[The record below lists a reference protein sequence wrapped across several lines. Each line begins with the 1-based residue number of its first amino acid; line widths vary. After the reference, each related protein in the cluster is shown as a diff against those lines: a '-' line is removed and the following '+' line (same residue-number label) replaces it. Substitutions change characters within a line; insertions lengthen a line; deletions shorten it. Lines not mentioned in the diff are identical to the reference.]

1 VQKREE
7 QVRADQETAQS
18 LIDKAIQM
26 MQEQQY
32 VETLRVLHDA
42 HLRDPDNRDVDSIG
56 YEVRPHIVQLVEYL
70 KLNEQQATEI
80 HQLRE
85 ALRQRTELQRRMADL
100 GSAFALN
107 IEGTLNFDVQTLDA
121 WEQHIHDGPDQLQ
134 QASSTYA
141 SARDAEAA
149 NNWQAAIAFYQQAEQ
164 QYTSL
169 LGKLTIPPGIDDTLC
184 RDYPLVR
191 ELRDETWQMQTRAEE
206 KQHEVVESV
215 QRCYQQIE
223 SFRAML
229 RQAQAALDN
238 DEFAHA
244 QSLAEDIIRLDVH
257 NQEHEHEARRI
268 IRAATQHQD
277 EASES
282 DVPRQ
287 IALGV
292 LAVALFVLAFMYGPG
307 LLNWFGE
314 MFFSM

>member
-1 VQKREE
+1 
-7 QVRADQETAQS
+7 
-18 LIDKAIQM
+18 
-26 MQEQQY
+26 
-32 VETLRVLHDA
+32 
-42 HLRDPDNRDVDSIG
+42 
-56 YEVRPHIVQLVEYL
+56 
-70 KLNEQQATEI
+70 
-80 HQLRE
+80 
-85 ALRQRTELQRRMADL
+85 
-100 GSAFALN
+100 
-107 IEGTLNFDVQTLDA
+107 
-121 WEQHIHDGPDQLQ
+121 
-134 QASSTYA
+134 
-141 SARDAEAA
+141 
-149 NNWQAAIAFYQQAEQ
+149 
-164 QYTSL
+164 
-169 LGKLTIPPGIDDTLC
+169 
-184 RDYPLVR
+184 
-191 ELRDETWQMQTRAEE
+191 MQTRAEE